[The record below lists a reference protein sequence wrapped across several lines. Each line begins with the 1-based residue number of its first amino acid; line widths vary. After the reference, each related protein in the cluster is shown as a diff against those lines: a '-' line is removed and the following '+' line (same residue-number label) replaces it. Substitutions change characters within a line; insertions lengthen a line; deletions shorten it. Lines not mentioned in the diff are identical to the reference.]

1 MVINSDTLKTKLDYL
16 GMAIS
21 KDATALFKYKVILF
35 KSINGELFAFTN
47 DGINN
52 IKVNIG
58 PISETVN
65 SALIEYQSFA
75 NFIKT
80 CDGDITLTFS
90 DKSINIKT
98 STVKCKLPL
107 QFSAT
112 KDGGVL
118 DPTSPAAFDK
128 SLDKEIN
135 VNAIKTIIDLSIV
148 KPYNKVCFNDNIM
161 VTDTNN
167 VLIIN
172 DRIFSKNIL
181 LNFSSILILNR
192 LHNVKYIFYKV
203 KDIPMIFLSSD
214 ELEASIIIDLN
225 ESDDFQYDD
234 FIDLINDTQG
244 ENVEI
249 DTKTL
254 AKAMSTSQLFKTDP
268 VCSFG
273 SDGISLKIDVV
284 DFVYKISDTS
294 CVNRQFILK
303 PDIVK
308 KICMLGETVKIY
320 YSNPNLIKCETTN
333 MTEVLSVVE
342 VSNNGGSSK

>member
-135 VNAIKTIIDLSIV
+135 VNAIKTILDLSIV

-161 VTDTNN
+161 VNDTNN

-192 LHNVKYIFYKV
+192 IHNVKYIFYKV

-225 ESDDFQYDD
+225 ESNDFQYDD
-234 FIDLINDTQG
+234 FI
-244 ENVEI
+244 EV
-249 DTKTL
+249 L
-254 AKAMSTSQLFKTDP
+254 AKAMSTSQLFKTNP

-303 PDIVK
+303 PDTAK
-308 KICMLGETVKIY
+308 KICMLGEIVKIY

-333 MTEVLSVVE
+333 MTEVLSVEE